1 MRLIP
6 RSLAALI
13 AARNTVVL
21 PLFRKGEFKVFSYEP
36 ASNTVVVQSTE
47 DTLREMP
54 LSLRA
59 DRGRFHAALT
69 SQLDTRGLPDG
80 QVRRKIGRIFKGDA
94 DTIGDGWISG
104 WCAEEPSDF
113 GLEFEE
119 VNMGLSETTSRP
131 AWLIESSGGNP
142 GLWTIHIHG
151 RTAARQET
159 IRSLQASFS
168 AGVNAAAISYR
179 AEGEARTSNRDRIS
193 TLGLTE
199 SDDVLLAM
207 NWLEHNRQ
215 ASKFILVGWS
225 LGMVVAAE
233 ALRRDTQS
241 NRIVGLVSISGVVD
255 VTATLRAQSIAATGS
270 ASIADRAM
278 NIMAGSLSRI
288 TGLRQ
293 ALQVAGL
300 GLAKLDLTIIPP
312 VLFLHSTDD
321 HFVPIDPVV
330 SLAARMNEKATVVK
344 FDGGGHVK
352 EWNSNPQLFAK
363 VIREWLLQRSA
374 ELK

>member
-1 MRLIP
+1 
-6 RSLAALI
+6 
-13 AARNTVVL
+13 VVL
-21 PLFRKGEFKVFSYEP
+21 PRYRKGEFKVYSYEP

-94 DTIGDGWISG
+94 DAISDAWISG

-113 GLEFEE
+113 GLAFEE
-119 VNMGLSETTSRP
+119 VDMGLSETTSRP

-159 IRSLQASFS
+159 IRSLQASVG

-207 NWLEHNRQ
+207 NWLEHKRQ

-241 NRIVGLVSISGVVD
+241 NRIVGLVSMSGVVD

-270 ASIADRAM
+270 ASNADRAK
-278 NIMAGSLSRI
+278 NLMAGRLSLI

-293 ALQVAGL
+293 TLQVAGL
-300 GLAKLDLTIIPP
+300 GLAKLDLAIMPP
-312 VLFLHSTDD
+312 ALFLHSTDD

-363 VIREWLLQRSA
+363 VIREWLLQRST